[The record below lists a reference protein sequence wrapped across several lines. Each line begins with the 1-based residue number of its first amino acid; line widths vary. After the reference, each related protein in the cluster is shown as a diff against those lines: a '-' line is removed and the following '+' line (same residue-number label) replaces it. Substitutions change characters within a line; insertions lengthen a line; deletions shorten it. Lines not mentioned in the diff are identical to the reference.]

1 MEILNNKISGLT
13 LLVGS
18 LLFLIAAFL
27 PYSRIFGEPDPDVR
41 LSILQ
46 QQAKMWSTGQ
56 VLFALGSV
64 ITVLGLA
71 IFYLRF
77 RESMPAFWAWLSI
90 AIMLVAS
97 LLWSWHCVE
106 RMVSPESFAIGTLTP
121 GLFLIYS
128 FMTQAGLMVFGVLLL
143 GTDLPGWTGWMLL
156 AGTALISVLMI
167 IFKDMPPFVYYVFTL
182 ILAIKL
188 LTSPAIL
195 TNL

>member
-1 MEILNNKISGLT
+1 MEILNNRISGLT

-18 LLFLIAAFL
+18 LIFLIAAFL

-46 QQAKMWSTGQ
+46 QQSKMWSTGQ
-56 VLFALGSV
+56 VFFALGSV
-64 ITVLGLA
+64 ITILGLA
-71 IFYLRF
+71 LLYLRF
-77 RESMPAFWAWLSI
+77 RESMPALWTWLSI

-106 RMVSPESFAIGTLTP
+106 RMISPEGFAYGTLTP

-128 FMTQAGLMVFGVLLL
+128 ILTQAGLMVFGILLL
-143 GTDLPGWTGWMLL
+143 GTDLPGWTGWMLI

-182 ILAIKL
+182 VLAIKL
-188 LTSPAIL
+188 LTSPAYL